1 MSELGQDDDAE
12 RRPGGGSSDLDLLA
26 QVLREARS
34 QRGMTQ
40 RQVAVQV
47 GVSPGFI
54 GQIETGRT
62 RPSVGTL
69 LEIAR
74 VLGLSLDS
82 LFVAG
87 TEDGRPPAA
96 ELHVLEKLSPPADP
110 PDADNSAGG
119 RLASI
124 TETIEQR
131 VARLGS
137 REIIELEGGVTWEL
151 LTPEVDHLVTFMLV
165 SYPAG
170 SSSSSSARLLRHD
183 DFEYFYILSGT
194 LRVVIGFEETDLRPG
209 DSMSFDSTR
218 PHRFVNNT
226 DAPATGLWCVVR
238 KGTH

>member
-1 MSELGQDDDAE
+1 MSELGQGEEAQ
-12 RRPGGGSSDLDLLA
+12 RRAAGGSLDLELLA
-26 QVLREARS
+26 QVLRQARS
-34 QRGMTQ
+34 ERGMTQ
-40 RQVAVQV
+40 REVAVQV

-74 VLGLSLDS
+74 VLLLSLDS
-82 LFVAG
+82 LFAAG
-87 TEDGRPPAA
+87 VEQGRPPAA
-96 ELHVLEKLSPPADP
+96 ELHILERLSPAGEQ
-110 PDADNSAGG
+110 PDRPSVRGE
-119 RLASI
+119 RVASI
-124 TETIEQR
+124 SETIEQR
-131 VARLGS
+131 VARVGS

-151 LTPEVDHLVTFMLV
+151 LTPEVDHAVTFMLV

-194 LRVVIGFEETDLRPG
+194 LRVVIGFEETDLRTG

-226 DAPATGLWCVVR
+226 GAPAIGLWCVVR
-238 KGTH
+238 KGIR

>member
-1 MSELGQDDDAE
+1 LSELGEGDDAP
-12 RRPGGGSSDLDLLA
+12 RRQGGGSPDLELLA

-34 QRGMTQ
+34 ERAMTQ

-87 TEDGRPPAA
+87 TDEGRQAAA
-96 ELHVLEKLSPPADP
+96 ELHVLERLSPPSGPSDGENP
-110 PDADNSAGG
+110 TGG

-124 TETIEQR
+124 SETIEQR

-194 LRVVIGFEETDLRPG
+194 LRVVVGFEETDLRPG

>member
-1 MSELGQDDDAE
+1 VSEVGPDDDSE
-12 RRPGGGSSDLDLLA
+12 RRPGTGSPDLELLA

-34 QRGMTQ
+34 RHGMTQ

-82 LFVAG
+82 LFDAG
-87 TEDGRPPAA
+87 ADDGRPTPA
-96 ELHVLEKLSPPADP
+96 ELHVLERLSPPSGQ
-110 PDADNSAGG
+110 PDAENLPSG

-131 VARLGS
+131 VARLGN

-165 SYPAG
+165 SYPAR

-226 DAPATGLWCVVR
+226 DTPATGLWCVVR
-238 KGTH
+238 KGAH

>member
-1 MSELGQDDDAE
+1 MSELGQEEAQ
-12 RRPGGGSSDLDLLA
+12 RRGAGGSPDLELLA

-34 QRGMTQ
+34 GKGMTQ

-82 LFVAG
+82 LFAAG
-87 TEDGRPPAA
+87 VDEGRPPAA
-96 ELHVLEKLSPPADP
+96 ELHVLERLSPPTGQKDSEQLTGA
-110 PDADNSAGG
+110 

-124 TETIEQR
+124 SETIEQR
-131 VARLGS
+131 VARVGH

-218 PHRFVNNT
+218 PHRFVNST
-226 DAPATGLWCVVR
+226 DAPAIGLWCVVR